1 MESCEL
7 GDSSSVIEPKPKT
20 WGGFWDIFG
29 EVLVDFMD
37 INVGD
42 RIFDIGTGGGSVL
55 YPLLRRVG
63 DTGKVIGFET
73 CDHCAKA
80 TTAEI
85 ERCNIKN
92 AEVHF
97 GDACENKF
105 ADDSF
110 DCVTAGFIGWDDY
123 FDFQTLEY
131 KKPDELMRAVC
142 RILKPG
148 GKFGMST
155 WLLQEDLDWMNDFLT
170 SQSIESKTNYHIE
183 NEKGWNIILSKSGF
197 QDIRVLTKSV
207 SYTYNSVDFWWKEMM
222 DYDWPV
228 DGKNSEAITDSI
240 KKEAF
245 NLIQNRMDEA
255 GGVPFTRDAIFVTAT
270 YYC

>member
-1 MESCEL
+1 M
-7 GDSSSVIEPKPKT
+7 GDSSSVIDQKPKT

-37 INVGD
+37 IQVGN
-42 RIFDIGTGGGSVL
+42 RVFDIGTGGGSVL

-63 DTGKVIGFET
+63 PLGKVIGAET
-73 CDHCAKA
+73 CEHCAKA
-80 TTAEI
+80 TAAEI
-85 ERCNIKN
+85 KKCKIEN

-97 GDACENKF
+97 VNACENEF

-131 KKPDELMRAVC
+131 KKSDDLMKAVC
-142 RILKPG
+142 RLLKPE

-155 WLLQEDLDWMNDFLT
+155 WLLQEDLDWMYDFLT
-170 SQSIESKTNYHIE
+170 SHKIESKRNYHIE
-183 NEKGWNIILSKSGF
+183 NEKAWKIILSKSGF
-197 QDIRVLTKSV
+197 QDIRVLTKSI
-207 SYTYNSVDFWWKEMM
+207 TYPYISVDFWWKEMM
-222 DYDWPV
+222 DYDWVV
-228 DGKNSEAITDSI
+228 DRKNSEAITDTI

-245 NLIQNRMDEA
+245 NLIQSRLKKD

-270 YYC
+270 YYGG

>member
-1 MESCEL
+1 M

-110 DCVTAGFIGWDDY
+110 DF
-123 FDFQTLEY
+123 
-131 KKPDELMRAVC
+131 MRYTESRRQQRINAV
-142 RILKPG
+142 RYLAHVSAAQQK
-148 GKFGMST
+148 GMT
-155 WLLQEDLDWMNDFLT
+155 
-170 SQSIESKTNYHIE
+170 
-183 NEKGWNIILSKSGF
+183 
-197 QDIRVLTKSV
+197 V
-207 SYTYNSVDFWWKEMM
+207 
-222 DYDWPV
+222 
-228 DGKNSEAITDSI
+228 
-240 KKEAF
+240 
-245 NLIQNRMDEA
+245 
-255 GGVPFTRDAIFVTAT
+255 
-270 YYC
+270 